1 MMKQYLEIKR
11 QYPDCILFFRMG
23 DFYEMFFEDARTASR
38 ILEIA
43 LTSREKG
50 EKEKVPMCGIPYH
63 AASPY
68 IAKLLQ
74 HGYKVAICEQVE
86 DPRAARGIVRREV
99 VRVITPGMAVE
110 EEGLGGDEN
119 NYLMAICE
127 EEGSYALGFLD
138 LSTGD
143 FKGCL
148 LEGRELL
155 ESEIAKNNPREA
167 LLPEGMKAAGR
178 QLEKAFPWMLI
189 NYLPVEYFDPEGVER
204 FSKEDPPLPLKRAAG
219 AILRYLLETQ
229 KVEPTH
235 IRPLEIYR
243 TEQYLIL
250 DETTQRNLELFSPL
264 RGSGRKGSLLGV
276 LDRTTT
282 AMGRRKLRQWLAYP
296 LRDTEEIGRRLEA
309 VASLKEAPLERDS
322 LRELLEGVADIER
335 LNARLA
341 LGRANPRELVALKGS
356 LERVPEIRERLHSFG
371 SDLLQEIAQGL
382 DPLEEV
388 VERIGERIVDDPP
401 ATITEG
407 GIIRDG
413 YHQELD
419 ELRSISREGKG
430 WIARMEAEE
439 RKRTGIPSL
448 KVGYNQVFGYYI
460 EVTRPNLHLVPEDY
474 VRKQTLKGAERF
486 ITPKLKEYER
496 KVLGAEERIK
506 ALEHELFL
514 RLREELMAYCPRIQ
528 GLARRL
534 AELDV
539 LISLAQVAEEN
550 RYVRP
555 SLTEEDRIEIKEGR
569 HPVIEQMDLPEP
581 FVPNDARLDHEN
593 RILII
598 TGPNMAGKSTYIRQ
612 VALIVIM
619 AQMGSFVPAR
629 EAEVGLVDR
638 IFTRVGA
645 SDNIAAGESTFMVE
659 MKETAAILQGATP
672 RSLVILDEIGRG
684 TSTFDGLSIAWA
696 VAEYLHDV
704 KRPKVLFATHYHE
717 LTELASQR
725 PGVKNYHIAVREW
738 KGEVVFLRQVLP
750 GGISRSY
757 GIQVARLAGLP
768 QEVIGRAKKILAELE
783 RGEMRRREE
792 EFQLSLF
799 VPQEPPVL
807 KELRKIDLDR
817 LTPLEALEL
826 LYRWKR
832 ETEG

>member
-1 MMKQYLEIKR
+1 MSSFPSPKEGVRGRLTPMMKQYLEIKR

-50 EKEKVPMCGIPYH
+50 EKEKVPMCGVPYH

-86 DPRAARGIVRREV
+86 DPRTARGIVRREV

-110 EEGLGGDEN
+110 EEGLRGDEN
-119 NYLMAICE
+119 NYLMALCE

-204 FSKEDPPLPLKRAAG
+204 FSREDPPLPLKRAAG

-356 LERVPEIRERLHSFG
+356 LERVPEIRERLLSFG

-514 RLREELMAYCPRIQ
+514 RLREELIAYCPRIQ
-528 GLARRL
+528 GLACRL

-569 HPVIEQMDLPEP
+569 HPVIEQMD
-581 FVPNDARLDHEN
+581 
-593 RILII
+593 
-598 TGPNMAGKSTYIRQ
+598 
-612 VALIVIM
+612 
-619 AQMGSFVPAR
+619 
-629 EAEVGLVDR
+629 
-638 IFTRVGA
+638 
-645 SDNIAAGESTFMVE
+645 
-659 MKETAAILQGATP
+659 
-672 RSLVILDEIGRG
+672 
-684 TSTFDGLSIAWA
+684 
-696 VAEYLHDV
+696 
-704 KRPKVLFATHYHE
+704 
-717 LTELASQR
+717 
-725 PGVKNYHIAVREW
+725 
-738 KGEVVFLRQVLP
+738 
-750 GGISRSY
+750 
-757 GIQVARLAGLP
+757 
-768 QEVIGRAKKILAELE
+768 
-783 RGEMRRREE
+783 
-792 EFQLSLF
+792 
-799 VPQEPPVL
+799 
-807 KELRKIDLDR
+807 
-817 LTPLEALEL
+817 
-826 LYRWKR
+826 
-832 ETEG
+832 

>member
-1 MMKQYLEIKR
+1 
-11 QYPDCILFFRMG
+11 
-23 DFYEMFFEDARTASR
+23 
-38 ILEIA
+38 
-43 LTSREKG
+43 
-50 EKEKVPMCGIPYH
+50 
-63 AASPY
+63 
-68 IAKLLQ
+68 
-74 HGYKVAICEQVE
+74 
-86 DPRAARGIVRREV
+86 
-99 VRVITPGMAVE
+99 
-110 EEGLGGDEN
+110 
-119 NYLMAICE
+119 
-127 EEGSYALGFLD
+127 
-138 LSTGD
+138 
-143 FKGCL
+143 
-148 LEGRELL
+148 
-155 ESEIAKNNPREA
+155 
-167 LLPEGMKAAGR
+167 
-178 QLEKAFPWMLI
+178 
-189 NYLPVEYFDPEGVER
+189 
-204 FSKEDPPLPLKRAAG
+204 
-219 AILRYLLETQ
+219 
-229 KVEPTH
+229 
-235 IRPLEIYR
+235 
-243 TEQYLIL
+243 
-250 DETTQRNLELFSPL
+250 
-264 RGSGRKGSLLGV
+264 
-276 LDRTTT
+276 
-282 AMGRRKLRQWLAYP
+282 
-296 LRDTEEIGRRLEA
+296 
-309 VASLKEAPLERDS
+309 
-322 LRELLEGVADIER
+322 
-335 LNARLA
+335 
-341 LGRANPRELVALKGS
+341 ELVALKES
-356 LERVPEIRERLHSFG
+356 LERVPEIRERLLSFG

-388 VERIGERIVDDPP
+388 VQKIRERIVDDPP
-401 ATITEG
+401 ATVTEG
-407 GIIRDG
+407 GIIQDG

-430 WIARMEAEE
+430 WIAKLEAEE
-439 RKRTGIPSL
+439 RRRTGIPSL

-460 EVTRPNLHLVPEDY
+460 EVTRPNLPLVPEDY

-506 ALEHELFL
+506 ALEYELFL

-528 GLARRL
+528 SLARRL
-534 AELDV
+534 SELDV

-581 FVPNDARLDHEN
+581 FVPNDALLDQQN

-619 AQMGSFVPAR
+619 AQMGSFVPAK

-645 SDNIAAGESTFMVE
+645 SDNIARGESTFMVE

-704 KRPKVLFATHYHE
+704 KGPKVLFATHYHE
-717 LTELASQR
+717 LTELASR
-725 PGVKNYHIAVREW
+725 LPGVKNYHIAVREW
-738 KGEVVFLRQVLP
+738 KGEVVFLRQLLP
-750 GGISRSY
+750 GGMSRSY

-768 QEVIGRAKKILAELE
+768 QEVIGRAKEVLSELE
-783 RGEMRRREE
+783 KGEVRRRREE
-792 EFQLSLF
+792 LQLSLF
-799 VPQEPPVL
+799 VPQESPVIREL
-807 KELRKIDLDR
+807 KRIDPDR

>member
-50 EKEKVPMCGIPYH
+50 EREKVPMCGIPYH

-110 EEGLGGDEN
+110 EESLGDEN
-119 NYLMAICE
+119 NYLMALCE

-155 ESEIAKNNPREA
+155 ESEITKNSPREA
-167 LLPEGMKAAGR
+167 LLPAEMKAMGKY
-178 QLEKAFPWMLI
+178 LEKLFPWMLI
-189 NYLPVEYFDPEGVER
+189 NYLPAEYFDAQGVER
-204 FSKEDPPLPLKRAAG
+204 FSEESPPPPLQRAAG
-219 AILRYLLETQ
+219 AILRYVLETQ
-229 KVEPTH
+229 KVEPAH
-235 IRPLEIYR
+235 IRPLEVYR

-276 LDRTTT
+276 LDRTVT
-282 AMGRRKLRQWLAYP
+282 AMGRRRLRQWLAYP
-296 LRDTEEIGRRLEA
+296 LRDLVEIGRRLEA
-309 VASLKEAPLERDS
+309 VASLKEAPLERDT
-322 LRELLEGVADIER
+322 LRELLEGVSDIER

-341 LGRANPRELVALKGS
+341 LGRANPRELVALKES
-356 LERVPEIRERLHSFG
+356 LERVPEIRERLLSFG
-371 SDLLQEIAQGL
+371 SDLLQKIAQGL

-388 VERIGERIVDDPP
+388 VQKIGERIVDDPP
-401 ATITEG
+401 ATVTEG

-430 WIARMEAEE
+430 WIAKLEAEE
-439 RKRTGIPSL
+439 RRRTGIPSL

-460 EVTRPNLHLVPEDY
+460 EVTRPNLPLVPEDY

-506 ALEHELFL
+506 ALEYELFL

-534 AELDV
+534 SELDV

-581 FVPNDARLDHEN
+581 FVPNDALLDQQN

-619 AQMGSFVPAR
+619 AQMGSFVPAK

-645 SDNIAAGESTFMVE
+645 SDNIARGESTFMVE
-659 MKETAAILQGATP
+659 MRETAAILQGATP

-704 KRPKVLFATHYHE
+704 KGPKVLFATHYHE
-717 LTELASQR
+717 LTELASR
-725 PGVKNYHIAVREW
+725 LPGVKNYHIAVREW

-750 GGISRSY
+750 GGMSRSY

-768 QEVIGRAKKILAELE
+768 QEVIGRAKEVLSELE
-783 RGEMRRREE
+783 KGEVRRRREE
-792 EFQLSLF
+792 LQLSLF
-799 VPQEPPVL
+799 VPQESPVIREL
-807 KELRKIDLDR
+807 KRIDPDR

>member
-50 EKEKVPMCGIPYH
+50 EREKVPMCGIPYH

-110 EEGLGGDEN
+110 EESLGDEN
-119 NYLMAICE
+119 NYLMALCE

-155 ESEIAKNNPREA
+155 ESEITKNSPREA
-167 LLPEGMKAAGR
+167 LLPAEMKAMGKY
-178 QLEKAFPWMLI
+178 LEKLFPWMLI
-189 NYLPVEYFDPEGVER
+189 NYLPAEYFDAQGVER
-204 FSKEDPPLPLKRAAG
+204 FSEESPPPPLQRAAG
-219 AILRYLLETQ
+219 AILRYVLETQ
-229 KVEPTH
+229 KVEPAH
-235 IRPLEIYR
+235 IRPLEVYR

-276 LDRTTT
+276 LDRTVT
-282 AMGRRKLRQWLAYP
+282 AMGRRRLRQWLAYP
-296 LRDTEEIGRRLEA
+296 LRDLVEIGRRLEA
-309 VASLKEAPLERDS
+309 VASLKEAPLERDT
-322 LRELLEGVADIER
+322 LRELLEGVSDIER

-341 LGRANPRELVALKGS
+341 LGRANPRELVALKES
-356 LERVPEIRERLHSFG
+356 LERVPEIRERLLSFG
-371 SDLLQEIAQGL
+371 SDLLQKIAQGL

-388 VERIGERIVDDPP
+388 VQKIGERIVDDPP
-401 ATITEG
+401 ATVTEG

-430 WIARMEAEE
+430 WIAKLEAEE

-460 EVTRPNLHLVPEDY
+460 EVTRPNLPLVPEDY

-506 ALEHELFL
+506 ALEYELFL

-534 AELDV
+534 SELDV

-581 FVPNDARLDHEN
+581 FVPNDALLDQQN

-619 AQMGSFVPAR
+619 AQMGSFVPAK

-645 SDNIAAGESTFMVE
+645 SDNIARGESTFMVE
-659 MKETAAILQGATP
+659 MRETAAILQGATP

-704 KRPKVLFATHYHE
+704 KGPKVLFATHYHE
-717 LTELASQR
+717 LTELASR
-725 PGVKNYHIAVREW
+725 LPGVKNYHIAVREW

-750 GGISRSY
+750 GGMSRSY

-768 QEVIGRAKKILAELE
+768 QEVIGRAKEVLSELE
-783 RGEMRRREE
+783 KGEVRRRREE
-792 EFQLSLF
+792 LQLSLF
-799 VPQEPPVL
+799 VPQESPVIREL
-807 KELRKIDLDR
+807 KRIDPDR

>member
-1 MMKQYLEIKR
+1 
-11 QYPDCILFFRMG
+11 P
-23 DFYEMFFEDARTASR
+23 
-38 ILEIA
+38 
-43 LTSREKG
+43 
-50 EKEKVPMCGIPYH
+50 
-63 AASPY
+63 
-68 IAKLLQ
+68 LQ
-74 HGYKVAICEQVE
+74 
-86 DPRAARGIVRREV
+86 
-99 VRVITPGMAVE
+99 
-110 EEGLGGDEN
+110 
-119 NYLMAICE
+119 
-127 EEGSYALGFLD
+127 
-138 LSTGD
+138 
-143 FKGCL
+143 
-148 LEGRELL
+148 
-155 ESEIAKNNPREA
+155 
-167 LLPEGMKAAGR
+167 
-178 QLEKAFPWMLI
+178 
-189 NYLPVEYFDPEGVER
+189 
-204 FSKEDPPLPLKRAAG
+204 RAAG
-219 AILRYLLETQ
+219 AILRYVLETQ
-229 KVEPTH
+229 KVEPAH
-235 IRPLEIYR
+235 IRPLEVYR

-276 LDRTTT
+276 LDRTVT
-282 AMGRRKLRQWLAYP
+282 AMGRRRLRQWLAYP
-296 LRDTEEIGRRLEA
+296 LRDLVEIGRRLEA
-309 VASLKEAPLERDS
+309 VASLKEAPLERDT
-322 LRELLEGVADIER
+322 LRELLEGVSDIER

-341 LGRANPRELVALKGS
+341 LGRANPRELVALKES
-356 LERVPEIRERLHSFG
+356 LERVPEIRERLLSFG

-388 VERIGERIVDDPP
+388 VQKIGERIVDDPP
-401 ATITEG
+401 ATVTEG

-430 WIARMEAEE
+430 WIAKLEAEE
-439 RKRTGIPSL
+439 RRRTGIPSL

-460 EVTRPNLHLVPEDY
+460 EVTRPNLPLVPEDY

-506 ALEHELFL
+506 ALEYELFL

-534 AELDV
+534 SELDV

-581 FVPNDARLDHEN
+581 FVPNDALLDQQN

-619 AQMGSFVPAR
+619 AQMGSFVPAK

-645 SDNIAAGESTFMVE
+645 SDNIARGESTFMVE
-659 MKETAAILQGATP
+659 MRETAAILQGATP

-704 KRPKVLFATHYHE
+704 KGPKVLFATHYHE
-717 LTELASQR
+717 LTELASR
-725 PGVKNYHIAVREW
+725 LPGVKNYHIAVREW

-750 GGISRSY
+750 GGMSRSY

-768 QEVIGRAKKILAELE
+768 QEVIGRAKEVLSELE
-783 RGEMRRREE
+783 KGEVRRRREE
-792 EFQLSLF
+792 LQLSLF
-799 VPQEPPVL
+799 VPQESPVIREL
-807 KELRKIDLDR
+807 KRIDPDR

>member
-11 QYPDCILFFRMG
+11 QYPGCILFFRMG

-50 EKEKVPMCGIPYH
+50 EREKVPMCGVPYH

-110 EEGLGGDEN
+110 EESLGDEN
-119 NYLMAICE
+119 NYLMALCE

-155 ESEIAKNNPREA
+155 ESEITKNSPREA
-167 LLPEGMKAAGR
+167 LLPAETKAMGKY
-178 QLEKAFPWMLI
+178 LEKLFPWMLI
-189 NYLPVEYFDPEGVER
+189 NYLPAEYFDAQGVER
-204 FSKEDPPLPLKRAAG
+204 FSEESPPPPLQRAAG
-219 AILRYLLETQ
+219 AILRYVLETQ
-229 KVEPTH
+229 KVEPAH
-235 IRPLEIYR
+235 IRPLEVYR

-276 LDRTTT
+276 LDRTVT
-282 AMGRRKLRQWLAYP
+282 AMGRRRLRQWLAYP
-296 LRDTEEIGRRLEA
+296 LRDLVEIGRRLEA
-309 VASLKEAPLERDS
+309 VASLKEAPLERDT
-322 LRELLEGVADIER
+322 LRELLEGVSDIER

-341 LGRANPRELVALKGS
+341 LGRANPRELVALKES
-356 LERVPEIRERLHSFG
+356 LERVPEIRERLLSFG
-371 SDLLQEIAQGL
+371 SDLLQKIAQGL

-388 VERIGERIVDDPP
+388 VQKIGERIVDDPP
-401 ATITEG
+401 ATVTEG

-430 WIARMEAEE
+430 WIAKLEAEE
-439 RKRTGIPSL
+439 RRRTGIPSL

-460 EVTRPNLHLVPEDY
+460 EVTRPNLPLVPEDY

-506 ALEHELFL
+506 ALEYELFL

-534 AELDV
+534 SELDV

-581 FVPNDARLDHEN
+581 FVPNDALLDQQN

-619 AQMGSFVPAR
+619 AQMGSFVPAK

-645 SDNIAAGESTFMVE
+645 SDNIARGESTFMVE
-659 MKETAAILQGATP
+659 MRETAAILQGATP

-704 KRPKVLFATHYHE
+704 KGPKVLFATHYHE
-717 LTELASQR
+717 LTELASR
-725 PGVKNYHIAVREW
+725 LPGVKNYHIAVREW

-750 GGISRSY
+750 GGMSRSY

-768 QEVIGRAKKILAELE
+768 QEVIGRAKEVLSELE
-783 RGEMRRREE
+783 KGEVRRRREE
-792 EFQLSLF
+792 LQLSLF
-799 VPQEPPVL
+799 VPQESPVIREL
-807 KELRKIDLDR
+807 KRIDPDR

>member
-50 EKEKVPMCGIPYH
+50 EREKVPMCGIPYH

-110 EEGLGGDEN
+110 EESLGDEN
-119 NYLMAICE
+119 NYLMALCE

-155 ESEIAKNNPREA
+155 EGEITKNSPREA
-167 LLPEGMKAAGR
+167 LLPAGMKAMGKY
-178 QLEKAFPWMLI
+178 LEKLFPWMLI
-189 NYLPVEYFDPEGVER
+189 NYLPVEYFDAQGVER
-204 FSKEDPPLPLKRAAG
+204 FSEDSPPPPLQRAAG
-219 AILRYLLETQ
+219 AILRYVLETQ
-229 KVEPTH
+229 KVEPAH
-235 IRPLEIYR
+235 IRPLEVYR

-276 LDRTTT
+276 LDRTVT
-282 AMGRRKLRQWLAYP
+282 AMGRRRLRQWLAYP
-296 LRDTEEIGRRLEA
+296 LRDLVEIGRRLEA
-309 VASLKEAPLERDS
+309 VASLKETPLERDT
-322 LRELLEGVADIER
+322 LREILEGVSDIER

-341 LGRANPRELVALKGS
+341 LGRANPRELVALKES
-356 LERVPEIRERLHSFG
+356 LERVPEIRERLLSFG

-388 VERIGERIVDDPP
+388 VQKIRERIVDDPP
-401 ATITEG
+401 ATVTEG
-407 GIIRDG
+407 GIIQDG

-430 WIARMEAEE
+430 WIAKLEAEE
-439 RKRTGIPSL
+439 RRRTGIPSL

-460 EVTRPNLHLVPEDY
+460 EVTRPNLPLVPEDY

-506 ALEHELFL
+506 ALEYELFL

-534 AELDV
+534 SELDV

-581 FVPNDARLDHEN
+581 FVPNDALLDQQN

-619 AQMGSFVPAR
+619 AQMGSFVPAK

-645 SDNIAAGESTFMVE
+645 SDNIARGESTFMVE

-704 KRPKVLFATHYHE
+704 KGPKVLFATHYHE
-717 LTELASQR
+717 LTELASR
-725 PGVKNYHIAVREW
+725 LPGVKNYHIAVREW
-738 KGEVVFLRQVLP
+738 KGEVVFLRQLLP
-750 GGISRSY
+750 GGMSRSY

-768 QEVIGRAKKILAELE
+768 QEVIGRAKEVLSELE
-783 RGEMRRREE
+783 KGEVRRRREE
-792 EFQLSLF
+792 LQLSLF
-799 VPQEPPVL
+799 VPQESPVIREL
-807 KELRKIDLDR
+807 KRIDPDR

>member
-50 EKEKVPMCGIPYH
+50 EREKVPMCGIPYH

-110 EEGLGGDEN
+110 EESLGDEN
-119 NYLMAICE
+119 NYLMALCE

-155 ESEIAKNNPREA
+155 EGEITKNSPREA
-167 LLPEGMKAAGR
+167 LLPAEMKAMGKY
-178 QLEKAFPWMLI
+178 LEKLFPWMLI
-189 NYLPVEYFDPEGVER
+189 NYLPVEYFDAQGVER
-204 FSKEDPPLPLKRAAG
+204 FSEESPPPPLQRAAG
-219 AILRYLLETQ
+219 AILRYVLETQ
-229 KVEPTH
+229 KVEPAH
-235 IRPLEIYR
+235 IRPLEVYR

-276 LDRTTT
+276 LDRTVT
-282 AMGRRKLRQWLAYP
+282 AMGRRRLRQWLAYP
-296 LRDTEEIGRRLEA
+296 LRDLVEIGRRLEA
-309 VASLKEAPLERDS
+309 VASLKEAPLERDT
-322 LRELLEGVADIER
+322 LRELLEGVSDIER

-341 LGRANPRELVALKGS
+341 LGRANPRELVALKES
-356 LERVPEIRERLHSFG
+356 LERVPEIRERLLSFG

-388 VERIGERIVDDPP
+388 VQKIRERIVDDPP
-401 ATITEG
+401 ATVTEG

-430 WIARMEAEE
+430 WIAKLEAEE
-439 RKRTGIPSL
+439 RRRTGIPSL

-460 EVTRPNLHLVPEDY
+460 EVTRPNLPLVPEDY

-506 ALEHELFL
+506 ALEYELFF

-534 AELDV
+534 SELDV

-581 FVPNDARLDHEN
+581 FVPNDALLDQQN

-619 AQMGSFVPAR
+619 AQMGSFVPAK

-645 SDNIAAGESTFMVE
+645 SDNIARGESTFMVE

-704 KRPKVLFATHYHE
+704 KGPKVLFATHYHE
-717 LTELASQR
+717 LTELASR
-725 PGVKNYHIAVREW
+725 LPGVKNYHIAVREW

-750 GGISRSY
+750 GGMSRSY

-768 QEVIGRAKKILAELE
+768 QEVIGRAKEVLSELE
-783 RGEMRRREE
+783 KGEVRKRREE
-792 EFQLSLF
+792 LQLSLF
-799 VPQEPPVL
+799 VPQESPVIREL
-807 KELRKIDLDR
+807 KRIDPDR

>member
-50 EKEKVPMCGIPYH
+50 EREKVPMCGIPYH

-110 EEGLGGDEN
+110 EESLGDEN
-119 NYLMAICE
+119 NYLMALCE

-155 ESEIAKNNPREA
+155 EGEITKNSPREA
-167 LLPEGMKAAGR
+167 LLPAEMKAMGKY
-178 QLEKAFPWMLI
+178 LEKLFPWMLI
-189 NYLPVEYFDPEGVER
+189 NYLPVEYFDAQGVER
-204 FSKEDPPLPLKRAAG
+204 FSEESPPPPLQRAAG
-219 AILRYLLETQ
+219 AILRYVLETQ
-229 KVEPTH
+229 KVEPAH
-235 IRPLEIYR
+235 IRPLEVYR

-276 LDRTTT
+276 LDRTVT
-282 AMGRRKLRQWLAYP
+282 AMGRRRLRQWLAYP
-296 LRDTEEIGRRLEA
+296 LRDLVEIGRRLEA
-309 VASLKEAPLERDS
+309 VASLKEAPLERDT
-322 LRELLEGVADIER
+322 LRELLEGVSDIER

-341 LGRANPRELVALKGS
+341 LGRANPRELVALKES
-356 LERVPEIRERLHSFG
+356 LERVPEIRERLLSFG

-388 VERIGERIVDDPP
+388 VQKIRERIVDDPP
-401 ATITEG
+401 ATVTEG

-430 WIARMEAEE
+430 WIAKLEAEE
-439 RKRTGIPSL
+439 RRRTGIPSL

-460 EVTRPNLHLVPEDY
+460 EVTRPNLPLVPEDY

-506 ALEHELFL
+506 ALEYELFF

-534 AELDV
+534 SELDV

-581 FVPNDARLDHEN
+581 FVPNDALLDQQN

-619 AQMGSFVPAR
+619 AQMGSFVPAK

-645 SDNIAAGESTFMVE
+645 SDNIARGESTFMVE

-704 KRPKVLFATHYHE
+704 KGPKVLFATHYHE
-717 LTELASQR
+717 LTELASR
-725 PGVKNYHIAVREW
+725 LPGVKNYHIAVREW
-738 KGEVVFLRQVLP
+738 KGEVVFLRQLLP
-750 GGISRSY
+750 GGMSRSY

-768 QEVIGRAKKILAELE
+768 QEVIGRAKEVLSELE
-783 RGEMRRREE
+783 KGEVRRRREE
-792 EFQLSLF
+792 LQLSLF
-799 VPQEPPVL
+799 VPQESPVIREL
-807 KELRKIDLDR
+807 KRIDPDR

>member
-23 DFYEMFFEDARTASR
+23 DFYEMFFEDACTASR

-50 EKEKVPMCGIPYH
+50 EREKVPMCGVPYH

-110 EEGLGGDEN
+110 EESLGDEN
-119 NYLMAICE
+119 NYLMALCE

-155 ESEIAKNNPREA
+155 ESEITKNSPREA
-167 LLPEGMKAAGR
+167 LLPAEMKAMGKY
-178 QLEKAFPWMLI
+178 LEKLFPWMLI
-189 NYLPVEYFDPEGVER
+189 NYLPAEYFDAQGVER
-204 FSKEDPPLPLKRAAG
+204 FSEESPPPPLQRAAG
-219 AILRYLLETQ
+219 AILRYVLETQ
-229 KVEPTH
+229 KVEPAH
-235 IRPLEIYR
+235 IRPLEVYR

-276 LDRTTT
+276 LDRTVT
-282 AMGRRKLRQWLAYP
+282 AMGRRRLRQWLAYP
-296 LRDTEEIGRRLEA
+296 LRDLVEIGRRLEA
-309 VASLKEAPLERDS
+309 VASLKEAPLERDT
-322 LRELLEGVADIER
+322 LRELLEGVSDIER

-341 LGRANPRELVALKGS
+341 LGRANPRELVALKES
-356 LERVPEIRERLHSFG
+356 LERVPEIRERLLSFG
-371 SDLLQEIAQGL
+371 SDLLQKIAQGL

-388 VERIGERIVDDPP
+388 VQKIGERIVDDPP
-401 ATITEG
+401 ATVTEG

-430 WIARMEAEE
+430 WIAKLEAEE
-439 RKRTGIPSL
+439 RRRTGIPSL

-460 EVTRPNLHLVPEDY
+460 EVTRPNLPLVPEDY

-506 ALEHELFL
+506 ALEYELFL

-534 AELDV
+534 SELDV

-581 FVPNDARLDHEN
+581 FVPNDALLDQQN

-619 AQMGSFVPAR
+619 AQMGSFVPAK

-645 SDNIAAGESTFMVE
+645 SDNIARGESTFMVE
-659 MKETAAILQGATP
+659 MRETAAILQGATP

-704 KRPKVLFATHYHE
+704 KGPKVLFATHYHE
-717 LTELASQR
+717 LTELASR
-725 PGVKNYHIAVREW
+725 LPGVKNYHIAVREW

-750 GGISRSY
+750 GGMSRSY

-768 QEVIGRAKKILAELE
+768 QEVIGRAKEVLSELE
-783 RGEMRRREE
+783 KGEVRRRREE
-792 EFQLSLF
+792 LQLSLF
-799 VPQEPPVL
+799 VPQESPVIREL
-807 KELRKIDLDR
+807 KRIDPDR

>member
-50 EKEKVPMCGIPYH
+50 EREKVPMCGVPYH

-110 EEGLGGDEN
+110 EESLGDEN
-119 NYLMAICE
+119 NYLMALCE

-155 ESEIAKNNPREA
+155 ESEITKNSPREA
-167 LLPEGMKAAGR
+167 LLPAEMKAMGKY
-178 QLEKAFPWMLI
+178 LEKLFPWMLI
-189 NYLPVEYFDPEGVER
+189 NYLPAEYFDAQGVER
-204 FSKEDPPLPLKRAAG
+204 FSEESPPPPLQRAAG
-219 AILRYLLETQ
+219 AILRYVLETQ
-229 KVEPTH
+229 KVEPAH
-235 IRPLEIYR
+235 IRPLEVYR

-276 LDRTTT
+276 LDRTVT
-282 AMGRRKLRQWLAYP
+282 AMGRRRLRQWLAYP
-296 LRDTEEIGRRLEA
+296 LRDLVEIGRRLEA
-309 VASLKEAPLERDS
+309 VASLKEAPLERDT
-322 LRELLEGVADIER
+322 LRELLEGVSDIER

-341 LGRANPRELVALKGS
+341 LGRANPRELVALKES
-356 LERVPEIRERLHSFG
+356 LERVPEIRERLLSFG
-371 SDLLQEIAQGL
+371 SDLLQKIAQGL

-388 VERIGERIVDDPP
+388 VQKIRERIVDDPP
-401 ATITEG
+401 ATVTEG
-407 GIIRDG
+407 GIIQDG

-430 WIARMEAEE
+430 WIAKLEAEE
-439 RKRTGIPSL
+439 RRRTGIPSL

-460 EVTRPNLHLVPEDY
+460 EVTRPNLPLVPEDY

-506 ALEHELFL
+506 ALEYELFL

-534 AELDV
+534 SELDV

-581 FVPNDARLDHEN
+581 FVPNDALLDQQN

-619 AQMGSFVPAR
+619 AQMGSFVPAK

-645 SDNIAAGESTFMVE
+645 SDNIARGESTFMVE
-659 MKETAAILQGATP
+659 MRETAAILQGATP

-704 KRPKVLFATHYHE
+704 KGPKVLFATHYHE
-717 LTELASQR
+717 LTELASR
-725 PGVKNYHIAVREW
+725 LPGVKNYHIAVREW

-750 GGISRSY
+750 GGMSRSY

-768 QEVIGRAKKILAELE
+768 QEVIGRAKEVLSELE
-783 RGEMRRREE
+783 KGEVRRRREE
-792 EFQLSLF
+792 LQLSLF
-799 VPQEPPVL
+799 VPQESPVIREL
-807 KELRKIDLDR
+807 KRIDPDR

>member
-50 EKEKVPMCGIPYH
+50 EREKVPMCGIPYH

-110 EEGLGGDEN
+110 EESLGDEN
-119 NYLMAICE
+119 NYLMALCE

-155 ESEIAKNNPREA
+155 EGEITKNSPRET
-167 LLPEGMKAAGR
+167 LLPAGMKAMGKY
-178 QLEKAFPWMLI
+178 LEKLFPWMLI
-189 NYLPVEYFDPEGVER
+189 NYLPAEYFDAQGVER
-204 FSKEDPPLPLKRAAG
+204 FSEESPPPPLQRAAG
-219 AILRYLLETQ
+219 AILRYVLETQ
-229 KVEPTH
+229 KVEPAH
-235 IRPLEIYR
+235 IRPLEVYR

-276 LDRTTT
+276 LDRTVT
-282 AMGRRKLRQWLAYP
+282 AMGRRRLRQWLAYP
-296 LRDTEEIGRRLEA
+296 LRDLVEIGRRLEA
-309 VASLKEAPLERDS
+309 VASLKEAPLERDT
-322 LRELLEGVADIER
+322 LRELLEGVSDIER

-341 LGRANPRELVALKGS
+341 LGRANPRELVALKES
-356 LERVPEIRERLHSFG
+356 LERVPEIRERLLSFG

-388 VERIGERIVDDPP
+388 VQKIGERIVDDPP
-401 ATITEG
+401 ATVTEG

-430 WIARMEAEE
+430 WIAKLEAEE
-439 RKRTGIPSL
+439 RRRTGIPSL

-460 EVTRPNLHLVPEDY
+460 EVTRPNLPLVPEDY

-506 ALEHELFL
+506 ALEYELFL

-534 AELDV
+534 SELDV

-581 FVPNDARLDHEN
+581 FVPNDALLDQQN

-619 AQMGSFVPAR
+619 AQMGSFVPAK

-645 SDNIAAGESTFMVE
+645 SDNIARGESTFMVE

-704 KRPKVLFATHYHE
+704 KGPKVLFATHYHE
-717 LTELASQR
+717 LTELASR
-725 PGVKNYHIAVREW
+725 LPGVKNYHIAVREW

-750 GGISRSY
+750 GGMSRSY

-768 QEVIGRAKKILAELE
+768 QEVIGRAKEVLSELE
-783 RGEMRRREE
+783 KGEVRRRREE
-792 EFQLSLF
+792 LQLSLF
-799 VPQEPPVL
+799 VPQESPVIREL
-807 KELRKIDLDR
+807 KRIDPDR

>member
-50 EKEKVPMCGIPYH
+50 EREKVPMCGVPYH

-110 EEGLGGDEN
+110 EESLGDEN
-119 NYLMAICE
+119 NYLMALCE

-155 ESEIAKNNPREA
+155 ESEITKNSPREA
-167 LLPEGMKAAGR
+167 LLPAEMKAMGKY
-178 QLEKAFPWMLI
+178 LEKLFPWMLI
-189 NYLPVEYFDPEGVER
+189 NYLPAEYFDAQGVER
-204 FSKEDPPLPLKRAAG
+204 FSEESPPPPLQRAAG
-219 AILRYLLETQ
+219 AILRYVLETQ
-229 KVEPTH
+229 KVEPAH
-235 IRPLEIYR
+235 IRPLEVYR

-276 LDRTTT
+276 LDRTVT
-282 AMGRRKLRQWLAYP
+282 AMGRRRLRQWLAYP
-296 LRDTEEIGRRLEA
+296 LRDLVEIGRRLEA
-309 VASLKEAPLERDS
+309 VASLKEAPLERDT
-322 LRELLEGVADIER
+322 LRELLEGVSDIER

-341 LGRANPRELVALKGS
+341 LGRANPRELVALKES
-356 LERVPEIRERLHSFG
+356 LERVPEIRERLLSFG
-371 SDLLQEIAQGL
+371 SDLLQKIAQGL

-388 VERIGERIVDDPP
+388 VQKIGERIVDDPP
-401 ATITEG
+401 ATVTEG

-430 WIARMEAEE
+430 WIAKLEAEE
-439 RKRTGIPSL
+439 RRRTGIPSL

-460 EVTRPNLHLVPEDY
+460 EVTRPNLPLVPEDY

-506 ALEHELFL
+506 ALEYELFL

-534 AELDV
+534 SELDV

-581 FVPNDARLDHEN
+581 FVPNDALLDQQN

-619 AQMGSFVPAR
+619 AQMGSFVPAK

-645 SDNIAAGESTFMVE
+645 SDNIARGESTFMVE
-659 MKETAAILQGATP
+659 MRETAAILQGATP

-704 KRPKVLFATHYHE
+704 KGPKVLFATHYHE
-717 LTELASQR
+717 LTELASR
-725 PGVKNYHIAVREW
+725 LPGVKNYHIAVREW

-750 GGISRSY
+750 GGMSRSY

-768 QEVIGRAKKILAELE
+768 QEVIGRAKEVLSELE
-783 RGEMRRREE
+783 KGEVRRRREE
-792 EFQLSLF
+792 LQLSLF
-799 VPQEPPVL
+799 VPQESPVIREL
-807 KELRKIDLDR
+807 KRIDPDR

>member
-50 EKEKVPMCGIPYH
+50 EREKVPMCGVPYH

-110 EEGLGGDEN
+110 EESLGDEN
-119 NYLMAICE
+119 NYLMALCE

-155 ESEIAKNNPREA
+155 ESEITKNSPREA
-167 LLPEGMKAAGR
+167 LLPAEMKAMGKY
-178 QLEKAFPWMLI
+178 LEKLFPWMLI
-189 NYLPVEYFDPEGVER
+189 NYLPAEYFDAQGVER
-204 FSKEDPPLPLKRAAG
+204 FSEESPPPPLQRAAG
-219 AILRYLLETQ
+219 AILRYVLETQ
-229 KVEPTH
+229 KVEPAH
-235 IRPLEIYR
+235 IRPLEVYR

-276 LDRTTT
+276 LDRTVT
-282 AMGRRKLRQWLAYP
+282 AMGRRRLRQWLAYP
-296 LRDTEEIGRRLEA
+296 LRDLVEIGRRLEA
-309 VASLKEAPLERDS
+309 VASLKEAPLERDT
-322 LRELLEGVADIER
+322 LRELLEGVSDIER

-341 LGRANPRELVALKGS
+341 LGRANPRELVALKES
-356 LERVPEIRERLHSFG
+356 LERVPEIRERLLSFG
-371 SDLLQEIAQGL
+371 SDLLQKIAQGL

-388 VERIGERIVDDPP
+388 VQKIGERIVDDPP
-401 ATITEG
+401 ATVTEG

-430 WIARMEAEE
+430 WIAKLEAEE
-439 RKRTGIPSL
+439 RRRTGIPSL

-460 EVTRPNLHLVPEDY
+460 EVTRPNLPLVPEDY

-506 ALEHELFL
+506 ALEYELFL

-534 AELDV
+534 SELDV

-581 FVPNDARLDHEN
+581 FVPNDALLDQQN

-619 AQMGSFVPAR
+619 AQMGSFVPAK

-645 SDNIAAGESTFMVE
+645 SDNIARGESTFMVE
-659 MKETAAILQGATP
+659 MRETAAILQGATP

-704 KRPKVLFATHYHE
+704 KGPKVLFATHYHE
-717 LTELASQR
+717 LTELASR
-725 PGVKNYHIAVREW
+725 LPGVKNYHIAVREW
-738 KGEVVFLRQVLP
+738 KGEVVFLRQLLP
-750 GGISRSY
+750 GGMSRSY

-768 QEVIGRAKKILAELE
+768 QEVIGRAKEVLSELE
-783 RGEMRRREE
+783 KGEVRRRREE
-792 EFQLSLF
+792 LQLSLF
-799 VPQEPPVL
+799 VPQESPVIREL
-807 KELRKIDLDR
+807 KRIDPDR